1 MRPLVAGTRGSALAL
16 WQTEHAASLLRAAA
30 VQSGRPLELK
40 VQIITTRGDT
50 DQSPVLAGKL
60 GKGFFTLELEAAL
73 RAGEIDLAVHS
84 LKDLPTEPPP
94 GLVNGAILERGPA
107 HDLLI
112 ARAEAI
118 VPAANGQLPLK
129 KGARVGSSSLRRA
142 ALLKRYA
149 PHAIAEPLRGNVPT
163 RVSKLVQGKYDAIV
177 LAAAGVTRLA
187 LDLSACAAFDL
198 NPRVWVPAPGQGAV
212 AIQCR
217 EDDHELRGLLEGLTH
232 RATADA
238 TARERL
244 YLQGLE
250 GGCTTP
256 FGCLV
261 HGADVCLGLD
271 IHGGWRR
278 AVLAHASGDAAN
290 VAAKI
295 AATLTAM
302 QAGAFREV
310 SGGDDHEWLCRT
322 HKPSEVQVA

>member
-1 MRPLVAGTRGSALAL
+1 MRALVAGTRGSALAL
-16 WQTEHAASLLRAAA
+16 WQTEHAAALLRAAA
-30 VQSGRPLELK
+30 ATRGPPLDLK

-60 GKGFFTLELEAAL
+60 GKGFFTQELEAAL
-73 RAGEIDLAVHS
+73 RTGEIDLAVHS
-84 LKDLPTEPPP
+84 LKDLPTESPA
-94 GLVNGAILERGPA
+94 GLENGAILERGPA

-112 ARAEAI
+112 MRAAAI
-118 VPAANGQLPLK
+118 VPAADGRLPLR

-142 ALLKRYA
+142 ALLARYA
-149 PHAIAEPLRGNVPT
+149 PQASAQPLRGNVPT

-187 LDLSACAAFDL
+187 LDVSACVVFDL

-217 EDDHELRGLLEGLTH
+217 DQDHELKDLLERLTH
-232 RATADA
+232 RPTADA
-238 TARERL
+238 TALERL

-261 HGADVCLGLD
+261 RGTEVCLGLD
-271 IHGGWRR
+271 IQGGWRR
-278 AVLAHASGDAAN
+278 AVAERAAGDAAG
-290 VAAKI
+290 VEARI
-295 AATLTAM
+295 AATLVAM
-302 QAGAFREV
+302 QAAAFRETPG
-310 SGGDDHEWLCRT
+310 SADQEWLYRA
-322 HKPSEVQVA
+322 HQPSEVQVA